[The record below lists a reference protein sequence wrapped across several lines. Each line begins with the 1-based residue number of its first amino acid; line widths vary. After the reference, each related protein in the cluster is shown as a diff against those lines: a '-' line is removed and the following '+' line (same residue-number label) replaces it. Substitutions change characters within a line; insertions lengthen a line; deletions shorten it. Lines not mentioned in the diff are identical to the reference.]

1 MKKVLIVLLLLVVFV
16 LPAAAADELNTE
28 QEKLGYAIGMNIG
41 MNMKQQQVDADPDQV
56 AAGLAAAFK
65 GGETLLSVD
74 EMAEVLVAYQQKM
87 QQEMMAKM
95 AEETA
100 KNEEFLNENAKKEGV
115 VKLESGLQYKVLT
128 EGKGATPTADSKVE
142 VHYRGTLLDGTEFD
156 SSYSRGE
163 PATFPVG
170 GVIAGWTE
178 ALQLMKEG
186 DKWQLVIPSSL
197 AYGERGAAPAIPP
210 NATLVFEVE
219 LIKVL

>member
-100 KNEEFLNENAKKEGV
+100 KNEEFLNENAKK
-115 VKLESGLQYKVLT
+115 KV
-128 EGKGATPTADSKVE
+128 
-142 VHYRGTLLDGTEFD
+142 
-156 SSYSRGE
+156 SSSWRV
-163 PATFPVG
+163 AFSTRF
-170 GVIAGWTE
+170 
-178 ALQLMKEG
+178 
-186 DKWQLVIPSSL
+186 
-197 AYGERGAAPAIPP
+197 
-210 NATLVFEVE
+210 
-219 LIKVL
+219 